1 MTNSIRQQI
10 DARVQAFVTEL
21 SDMARA
27 AALEAVQGALGGGS
41 APVRRGPGR
50 PRGSGAGKK
59 TAAPAR
65 PARRAKGARRSSS
78 DVDSTANQLLTFV
91 KSNDGKRLEEIARAM
106 KVASA
111 DLKLPVKKLIAAK
124 SLRTTGA
131 KRGTK
136 YHATG
141 KSDARAK
148 KA

>member
-1 MTNSIRQQI
+1 MANSIRQQI

-27 AALEAVQGALGGGS
+27 AALEAVHGALGGGS
-41 APVRRGPGR
+41 TPVRRGPGR
-50 PRGSGAGKK
+50 PRKAGAGKK
-59 TAAPAR
+59 AAAPAR

-78 DVDSTANQLLTFV
+78 DVDATAGQLLTFV

-106 KVASA
+106 KINSA
-111 DLKLPVKKLIAAK
+111 DLKLPVKKLIEAK
-124 SLRTTGA
+124 ALRTTGA

-141 KSDARAK
+141 KSEARAK